1 MSAERQDPRWPVWA
15 LAAIGAV
22 TAAWWALALWPAGED
37 APGWLR
43 LTREVCFGASAAG
56 LPDAGGWLLLVG
68 QPLGMLIVLVAVWP
82 AELRAGLSRLLSR
95 VPGQLTAGAAA
106 AAIVAGIAGVAVRV
120 AGSEGEPF
128 SAGPFRDL
136 AAELTRIDDAPPA
149 FELVDQQG
157 QPTSLDAFRG
167 RPVLVAFAYAHCA
180 TVCPAIVRDVI
191 EAQRRL
197 TDRPPAVLI
206 VTLDPWR
213 DTPARLPAIAA
224 AWGLTDGA
232 RVLSG
237 EPDRVERALNAW
249 RIPRVR
255 NERTGDLS
263 HPSLVYVIDSRGRIA
278 YALTGHADQIV
289 AAVRA
294 L

>member
-1 MSAERQDPRWPVWA
+1 LTTRRPPSSWWISRASPPRS
-15 LAAIGAV
+15 
-22 TAAWWALALWPAGED
+22 T
-37 APGWLR
+37 
-43 LTREVCFGASAAG
+43 
-56 LPDAGGWLLLVG
+56 
-68 QPLGMLIVLVAVWP
+68 
-82 AELRAGLSRLLSR
+82 
-95 VPGQLTAGAAA
+95 
-106 AAIVAGIAGVAVRV
+106 
-120 AGSEGEPF
+120 
-128 SAGPFRDL
+128 
-136 AAELTRIDDAPPA
+136 
-149 FELVDQQG
+149 
-157 QPTSLDAFRG
+157 
-167 RPVLVAFAYAHCA
+167 YAHCA